1 MLWYEEKMREN
12 RFEVKLGQ
20 AAIDSFTE
28 HGITDWDSLA
38 VAFLRPCSGPL
49 PPTIH
54 CSTCGFCT
62 HDEAVYAKHPC
73 EELAA
78 CVTD

>member
-1 MLWYEEKMREN
+1 MSEIIFEN
-12 RFEVKLGQ
+12 GPFPVNGYSIELDEWDELCERLLGKP
-20 AAIDSFTE
+20 T
-28 HGITDWDSLA
+28 G
-38 VAFLRPCSGPL
+38 VL
-49 PPTIH
+49 PSTIH